1 MYEKLIAPLSDY
13 FFEGFN
19 ATVLA
24 YGQTG
29 SGKTHTMG
37 SSITMQSHPVPST
50 DNTSNKSSSE
60 CSTVSS
66 LGSSSGDSHS
76 ATHAAAECSGIIPYA
91 VQDFFKKK
99 INLETGGATV
109 IIEMS
114 FLEIY
119 NEKCYD
125 LLSTAILLPD
135 KEKENVPR
143 KDMSSDDSRP
153 CLGNIREN
161 AAGETVLDGLA
172 SWPVSDLAEVGRY
185 NTVLS

>member
-1 MYEKLIAPLSDY
+1 VYEKLIAPLSDY

-37 SSITMQSHPVPST
+37 SSITMQSHPVPLT
-50 DNTSNKSSSE
+50 DSNSNKNSSE
-60 CSTVSS
+60 GITLNS
-66 LGSSSGDSHS
+66 LGSSSGDGHS
-76 ATHAAAECSGIIPYA
+76 PTHAAAECSGIIPFA

-99 INLETGGATV
+99 IDLEAGGATV

-135 KEKENVPR
+135 KERENTSR
-143 KDMSSDDSRP
+143 KDMDESRP

-185 NTVLS
+185 CAAL